1 MGKPGAY
8 RRDPEERAVSELRFG
23 AIGAGGALWPDFAA
37 GHETACGV
45 DAMLKSVEERR
56 WVAVGEIREAPT

>member
-1 MGKPGAY
+1 M
-8 RRDPEERAVSELRFG
+8 SELRFG
-23 AIGAGGALWPDFAA
+23 AIGAGGPLWPDFAA

-56 WVAVGEIREAPT
+56 WVAVGEIRQAPT